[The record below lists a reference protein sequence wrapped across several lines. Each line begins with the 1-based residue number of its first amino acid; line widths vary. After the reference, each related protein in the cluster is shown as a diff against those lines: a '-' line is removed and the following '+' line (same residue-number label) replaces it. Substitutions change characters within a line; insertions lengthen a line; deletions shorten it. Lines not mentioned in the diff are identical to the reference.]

1 MPKQII
7 DVPSAPTVGATPGQ
21 SDSPVA
27 QAIRF
32 GAMLFV
38 SGQGAVDH
46 HGVPGRHRRREGVHH
61 QQEPHDPS
69 GYFGPRGRPSGL
81 GTPVPRGNNKS
92 RMNVIVCVKQIPDP
106 ATPGA
111 LDSATNTLKRDGK
124 LILDDQ
130 YYTFSSI
137 VFYAEKYHGDRLLLL
152 NGRVNNLEYG
162 SYAPG
167 AENVFLDDAGFAK
180 LWQTEDRYY
189 IAIERP
195 QLERLQKLS
204 GGKLFQVVESGGK
217 YVYSNQAV
225 M

>member
-1 MPKQII
+1 MMVLFIHAARLALIVFDPYLASRPLAEALNRAPK
-7 DVPSAPTVGATPGQ
+7 
-21 SDSPVA
+21 
-27 QAIRF
+27 
-32 GAMLFV
+32 
-38 SGQGAVDH
+38 
-46 HGVPGRHRRREGVHH
+46 
-61 QQEPHDPS
+61 
-69 GYFGPRGRPSGL
+69 
-81 GTPVPRGNNKS
+81 
-92 RMNVIVCVKQIPDP
+92 
-106 ATPGA
+106 
-111 LDSATNTLKRDGK
+111 GK